1 MSYIKILVI
10 YENYTIE
17 HAVLPNASL
26 KEIFKTYNMTNG
38 SSPIFSPLN
47 TNLNPALENN
57 NHRSA
62 LLNHNVVEQPTP

>member
-1 MSYIKILVI
+1 MVI

-17 HAVLPNASL
+17 HAVLPNAFL

-57 NHRSA
+57 SYRA
-62 LLNHNVVEQPTP
+62 IPFDHNVIEQPAL